1 MKILKPGET
10 NVKGFLVEYD
20 SGFISPN
27 LEYKGKKNLDLIKEH
42 LTPMSFL
49 NEFKSGTN
57 IGKDGSLPDVV
68 IVYAVLQKW
77 GVENKNGRIY
87 PKEILERENKKYQE
101 YIKMGTSLGELN
113 HPESSIIDADRVSH
127 RITET
132 WWEGKTLMGKL
143 ELDTT
148 PGYHKLGVISSVGD
162 KVVNMI
168 RKGWT
173 VGISSRGVGSLK
185 QEGGKNVVQDDFELI
200 CWDIVTSPSTPGSWI
215 STDDGDLKQFTES
228 YSRDNNC
235 NGYTCQWNLV
245 EGSSSITIPSD
256 TIFNVPGTS
265 NRDVKVLDGLNK
277 FLK

>member
-1 MKILKPGET
+1 MKILLPGET
-10 NVKGFLVEYD
+10 NKKGFLVEYD
-20 SGFISPN
+20 SGYISPD
-27 LEYKGKKNLDLIKEH
+27 LTYKGRKNSDLIKEH
-42 LTPMSFL
+42 LLTL

-77 GVENKNGRIY
+77 GVENKNGRVY
-87 PKEILERENKKYQE
+87 PKEILERENDRYQE

-132 WWEGKTLMGKL
+132 WWEGRTLMGKL

-215 STDDGDLKQFTES
+215 SSDASDLKVFTES
-228 YSRDNNC
+228 TNNGC

-245 EGSSSITIPSD
+245 EGSSSITLPSESLFRN
-256 TIFNVPGTS
+256 TPGSSNV
-265 NRDVKVLDGLNK
+265 NEKLIRGLNK

>member
-1 MKILKPGET
+1 MKILRPGET
-10 NVKGFLVEYD
+10 GKGILVEYD
-20 SGFISPN
+20 SGYISPD
-27 LEYKGKKNLDLIKEH
+27 LTYKGRKNSDLIKEH
-42 LTPMSFL
+42 ILTL
-49 NEFKSGTN
+49 NEFQSGTN

-77 GVENKNGRIY
+77 GIENKNGRVY
-87 PKEILERENKKYQE
+87 PKEILERENDRYQE

-127 RITET
+127 RVTET

-185 QEGGKNVVQDDFELI
+185 QEGGKNVVQSDFELI

-215 STDDGDLKQFTES
+215 SSDASDLKTYTES
-228 YSRDNNC
+228 TENKMGC

-245 EGSSSITIPSD
+245 EESTPTTIPFANI
-256 TIFNVPGTS
+256 TGTR
-265 NRDVKVLDGLNK
+265 NQKLLQGLNK

>member
-10 NVKGFLVEYD
+10 NTRGFLVEYD
-20 SGFISPN
+20 SGFVASN
-27 LEYKGKKNLDLIKEH
+27 LSYKGKTNSDLIKEH
-42 LTPMSFL
+42 LQYL

-57 IGKDGSLPDVV
+57 IGKDGSLPETI

-77 GVENKNGRIY
+77 GIENKNGRIY
-87 PKEILERENKKYQE
+87 PKEILERENKRYQE

-132 WWEGKTLMGKL
+132 WWDGKTLMGKL

-148 PGYHKLGVISSVGD
+148 PGYHKMGIISSVGD

-215 STDDGDLKQFTES
+215 SSEEGDLKQFTES
-228 YSRDNNC
+228 YIKDNGC
-235 NGYTCQWNLV
+235 NGYTCQWNLM
-245 EGSSSITIPSD
+245 EENEPTEIHFNSIP
-256 TIFNVPGTS
+256 TS
-265 NRDVKVLDGLNK
+265 NNKILNSLNK